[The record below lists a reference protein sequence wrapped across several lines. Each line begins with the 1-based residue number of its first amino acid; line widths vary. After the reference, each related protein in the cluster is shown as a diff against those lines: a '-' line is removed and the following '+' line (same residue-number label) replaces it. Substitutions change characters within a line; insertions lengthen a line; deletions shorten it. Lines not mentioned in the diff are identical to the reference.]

1 MEYCGLPNPMI
12 LQATIRKL
20 QTELEKLQSTRINKD
35 FQKRVEQLT
44 IANQKLIQ
52 ENNRLKNGGR
62 NKYLDVS

>member
-20 QTELEKLQSTRINKD
+20 QTELERLQSTRINRD
-35 FQKRVEQLT
+35 FQKHVEQLT

-52 ENNRLKNGGR
+52 ENHRLKNGGR

>member
-1 MEYCGLPNPMI
+1 MI